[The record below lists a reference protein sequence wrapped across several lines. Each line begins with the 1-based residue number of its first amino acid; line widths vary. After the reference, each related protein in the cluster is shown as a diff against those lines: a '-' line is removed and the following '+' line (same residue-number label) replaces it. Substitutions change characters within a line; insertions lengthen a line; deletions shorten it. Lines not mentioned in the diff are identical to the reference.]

1 MPSASF
7 ADRARFDARDKVLG
21 RTAFTADV
29 TLPGTMFA
37 MTVPATVAKGRV
49 TSIDT
54 VGAMK
59 VPGVVKILT
68 AADFRPASSPFG
80 AANSPTG
87 GAVMPT
93 ITADVAYR
101 GAPVAL
107 VVAQSLEAAIEGAE
121 LVRAKYAP
129 SAFLPLIDSKG
140 ASREV
145 REPVTSGDARRAMAR
160 ATTVVDVVYESPA
173 QHHNPMELL
182 STTAVWSG
190 GRLTIYESTQGAQLV
205 KAVVAAAL
213 ALDPDIIDVKSSYIG
228 GGFGQKSAAQR
239 QSAIVA
245 RAAMLV
251 GRPVKLVM
259 PRGQIF
265 HNATFRPVSR
275 HKVRL
280 GADAAGKMIAV
291 EYEADHQQSRRGQ
304 FPPDY
309 HESQPQMYGIAD
321 YLGTSAN
328 VRIDTQDPGYM
339 RAPHPHPASF
349 AFEGAVDELAYKLKQ
364 DPVALRLAHDT
375 TIDPLT
381 GHPLSSRF
389 LNECIAEGARR
400 FGWDRRNPEPAA
412 TTLPDG
418 TQLGFGIGC
427 GAYPASTSASIAT
440 LRIAAD
446 GSTRFAVAGHEMGQG
461 IRTVIAAVLL
471 RDLDIDADKLDIVL
485 GDTTAVPQHVT
496 AGSWGTASAIPAA
509 EAAAAKMNA
518 AIAELLA
525 GRQVGGN
532 LHRHL
537 ATVRRP
543 FLEVRVSNLAPG
555 QDQSALQKMRDTGFA
570 TAGPAYPKFTSFSYI
585 AHFAEVRVNPRTGR
599 VWVPRVVSVADC
611 GRVVSPRTAESQ
623 VRGGVVWAIGA
634 ALREETE
641 VDPRFGGWLNNDL
654 ADYPVPVNSDIGEIE
669 VGLIDRPDPILNA
682 IGSKGLGEVAMVGAA
697 AAVANGV
704 YHATGRRLR
713 RMPIRIEHML
723 PPGVP

>member
-1 MPSASF
+1 MPAAPF
-7 ADRARFDARDKVLG
+7 ADRARFDARDKVRG
-21 RTAFTADV
+21 RAAFTADV
-29 TLPGTMFA
+29 PLPGLLFA

-49 TSIDT
+49 VSVD
-54 VGAMK
+54 VSAAMR
-59 VPGVVKILT
+59 VPGVVRVLT
-68 AADFRPASSPFG
+68 SADFRPVPAPPRAAKGPAS
-80 AANSPTG
+80 AAAP
-87 GAVMPT
+87 PT
-93 ITADVAYR
+93 IAAEIGYR

-107 VVAQSLEAAIEGAE
+107 VVAESLEAATEGAE
-121 LVRAKYAP
+121 AIRVRYAP
-129 SAFLPLIDSKG
+129 GSFLPLIGSRG
-140 ASREV
+140 ASRV
-145 REPVTSGDARRAMAR
+145 PGEPVRAGDARRAMAR
-160 ATTVVDVVYESPA
+160 ATTVVDVAYESPA

-182 STTAVWSG
+182 ATTAVWEG
-190 GRLTIYESTQGAQLV
+190 GRLTIYEATQGAQLV
-205 KAVVAAAL
+205 KAHVARAL
-213 ALDPDIIDVKSSYIG
+213 AIDPAVIDVKCGYVG
-228 GGFGQKSAAQR
+228 GGFGQKSSAQR
-239 QSAIVA
+239 QTAIVA
-245 RAAMLV
+245 RAAMLT

-275 HKVRL
+275 HKVRI
-280 GADAAGKMIAV
+280 GADAAGRMVAV
-291 EYEADHQQSRRGQ
+291 EYDADHQQSREGQ

-328 VRIDTQDPGYM
+328 VRIDTQDPGFM

-349 AFEGAVDELAYKLKQ
+349 AFEGAVDELAYRLGK
-364 DPVALRLAHDT
+364 DPVAFRLAHDA

-389 LNECIAEGARR
+389 LNECLVEGARR
-400 FGWDRRNPEPAA
+400 FGWERRNPEPAS
-412 TTLPDG
+412 TVLPDG
-418 TQLGFGIGC
+418 TRVGYGVGC
-427 GAYPASTSASIAT
+427 GAYPAITSANIAT

-446 GSTRFAVAGHEMGQG
+446 GSTRFAVSGHEMGQG

-471 RDLDIDADKLDIVL
+471 RDLDIDPDRLDIVL

-496 AGSWGTASAIPAA
+496 AGSWGTASAVPVA
-509 EAAAAKMNA
+509 EAAAAKAKA

-525 GRQVGGN
+525 GRQVAGD
-532 LHRHL
+532 LHRRL
-537 ATVRRP
+537 AAVRRP
-543 FLEVRVSNLAPG
+543 YVEVEVSNLAPG
-555 QDQSALQKMRDTGFA
+555 QDSGAFRQMRATGFA
-570 TAGPAYPKFTSFSYI
+570 MAGPAYPRFTSFSYI

-634 ALREETE
+634 ALREESE

-654 ADYPVPVNSDIGEIE
+654 ADYPVPVSSDIGEIE
-669 VGLIDRPDPILNA
+669 VGLLDRPDPILNA
-682 IGSKGLGEVAMVGAA
+682 TGSKGLGEVAMVGAA

-713 RMPIRIEHML
+713 RMPIRVEHML
-723 PPGVP
+723 